1 MTETRR
7 IALDAERLREREEAQ
22 TYLQEAFDF
31 PDYYGKNLDALHDM
45 LGEMAEGRIVF
56 YNTAALYEKYG
67 YAKRVL
73 NVCLDAAGENPGL
86 TVTVAE
92 K

>member
-1 MTETRR
+1 MTDVRQ
-7 IALDAERLREREEAQ
+7 IALDAERLRRREEAQ
-22 TYLQEAFDF
+22 AYLREAFGF
-31 PDYYGKNLDALHDM
+31 PDYYGNNLDALHDM
-45 LGEMAEGRIVF
+45 LGETAARVVF

-67 YAKRVL
+67 YAGRVL
-73 NVCLDAAGENPGL
+73 RVCLDAAEENPRL